1 LIEEG
6 QPPLT
11 TRGAQELCWFVDA
24 EPRTPRRSRVVLNR
38 FRGDRSGPQRLA
50 VVLLGRGLE
59 GDRLDRDI
67 VSGAGTGLSGGEL
80 GPERAILGQ

>member
-1 LIEEG
+1 MIEEE
-6 QPPLT
+6 QRPPT
-11 TRGAQELCWFVDA
+11 TRSAQELAGSWMRKPA
-24 EPRTPRRSRVVLNR
+24 HTPTRARVLSR

-50 VVLLGRGLE
+50 VVLLGRGFE

-67 VSGAGTGLSGGEL
+67 VSGAGAGLSGGEL